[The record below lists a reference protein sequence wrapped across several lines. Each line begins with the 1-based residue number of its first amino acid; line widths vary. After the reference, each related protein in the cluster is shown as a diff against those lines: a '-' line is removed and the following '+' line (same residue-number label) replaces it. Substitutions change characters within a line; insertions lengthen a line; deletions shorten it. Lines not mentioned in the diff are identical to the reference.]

1 MRVGEHF
8 NITDRCPDISLS
20 AYNPGYAP
28 SYEKT
33 RKTMLKSVWIIV
45 KNAFKED
52 VENSY
57 AKVWRLIINSGI
69 NLSTHNGK

>member
-1 MRVGEHF
+1 
-8 NITDRCPDISLS
+8 
-20 AYNPGYAP
+20 
-28 SYEKT
+28 
-33 RKTMLKSVWIIV
+33 MLKSVWIIV

-69 NLSTHNGK
+69 NLSTHNGTKASYQAGYCH

>member
-1 MRVGEHF
+1 
-8 NITDRCPDISLS
+8 
-20 AYNPGYAP
+20 
-28 SYEKT
+28 
-33 RKTMLKSVWIIV
+33 MLKSVWIIV